1 MVLCSK
7 QIVSYKG
14 EKMKEYNTSEMAKEF
29 NIHPNTVRFYEDI
42 EFLPKIPRKENGY
55 RTYNQIHFE
64 QLKLIR
70 IGLKSE
76 LLQNGLRK
84 QVIDIIKASAKG
96 KYNEAL
102 ELARIHLESINK
114 EEKNAA
120 EAIEIVENNFLKEI
134 AEYSKTYTRKQVADY
149 LELTIDTLR
158 NWELNGL
165 LRIKRKEN
173 GYRIYNEDDIKRIKI
188 IRSLRCANFSLSAI
202 LRLLGNLDNDNNV
215 DIKHIIDTPKEN
227 EDIVSVCDK
236 LLTSLTNAKDECNK
250 MIIQIKKIKKI
261 NVNDIEISFTFFYFF
276 II

>member
-1 MVLCSK
+1 
-7 QIVSYKG
+7 
-14 EKMKEYNTSEMAKEF
+14 MKEYNTSTIAKEF
-29 NIHPNTVRFYEDI
+29 NIHPNTVRFYEEI
-42 EFLPKIPRKENGY
+42 GFLPQIPRKENGY
-55 RTYNQIHFE
+55 RLYNQIHYE

-96 KYNEAL
+96 EFDEAL
-102 ELARIHLESINK
+102 ELARKHLE
-114 EEKNAA
+114 
-120 EAIEIVENNFLKEI
+120 NN
-134 AEYSKTYTRKQVADY
+134 SKTYTRKQLADY

-173 GYRIYNEDDIKRIKI
+173 GYRVYNEDDIKRIKI
-188 IRSLRCANFSLSAI
+188 IRSLRCVNFSLSAI
-202 LRLLGNLDNDNNV
+202 LRLLRNLDNDNNV

-236 LLTSLTNAKDECNK
+236 LLTSLENAEDECNK
-250 MIIQIKKIKKI
+250 MIIQIKKMKKI
-261 NVNDIEISFTFFYFF
+261 NPPV
-276 II
+276 

>member
-1 MVLCSK
+1 
-7 QIVSYKG
+7 
-14 EKMKEYNTSEMAKEF
+14 MKEHNTSTIAKEF
-29 NIHPNTVRFYEDI
+29 NIHPNTVRFYEEI
-42 EFLPKIPRKENGY
+42 VFLLQIPRKENGY
-55 RTYNQIHFE
+55 RLYNQIHYE

-96 KYNEAL
+96 EFDEAL
-102 ELARIHLESINK
+102 ELARKHLE
-114 EEKNAA
+114 
-120 EAIEIVENNFLKEI
+120 NN
-134 AEYSKTYTRKQVADY
+134 SKTYTRKQLADY

-173 GYRIYNEDDIKRIKI
+173 GYRVYNEYDIKRIKI
-188 IRSLRCANFSLSAI
+188 IRSLRCVNFSLSAI
-202 LRLLGNLDNDNNV
+202 LRLLRNLDNDNNV

-236 LLTSLTNAKDECNK
+236 LLTSLENAEDECNK
-250 MIIQIKKIKKI
+250 MIIQIKKMKKI
-261 NVNDIEISFTFFYFF
+261 NPPV
-276 II
+276 

>member
-1 MVLCSK
+1 
-7 QIVSYKG
+7 
-14 EKMKEYNTSEMAKEF
+14 MKEYNTSEIAKEF

-42 EFLPKIPRKENGY
+42 EFLPQIPRKENGY

-96 KYNEAL
+96 EYDEAL
-102 ELARIHLESINK
+102 ELARKHLESISK
-114 EEKNAA
+114 EEKNAE
-120 EAIEIVENNFLKEI
+120 EAIKIVENNLLKESV
-134 AEYSKTYTRKQVADY
+134 ENSKTYTRKQLADY

-173 GYRIYNEDDIKRIKI
+173 GYRVYNEDDIKRIKI
-188 IRSLRCANFSLSAI
+188 IRSLRCVNFSLSAI
-202 LRLLGNLDNDNNV
+202 LRLLGNLDNNNLDNNNV

-236 LLTSLTNAKDECNK
+236 LLTSLENAEDECNK
-250 MIIQIKKIKKI
+250 MIIQIKKMKKI
-261 NVNDIEISFTFFYFF
+261 NPPV
-276 II
+276 

>member
-1 MVLCSK
+1 
-7 QIVSYKG
+7 
-14 EKMKEYNTSEMAKEF
+14 MKEYNTSEIAKEF

-42 EFLPKIPRKENGY
+42 EFLPQIPRKENGY

-96 KYNEAL
+96 EYDEAL
-102 ELARIHLESINK
+102 ELARKHLESISK
-114 EEKNAA
+114 EEKNAE
-120 EAIEIVENNFLKEI
+120 EAIKIVENNLLKESV
-134 AEYSKTYTRKQVADY
+134 ENSKTYTRKQLADY

-173 GYRIYNEDDIKRIKI
+173 GYRVYNEDDIKRIKI
-188 IRSLRCANFSLSAI
+188 IRSLRCVNFSLSAI
-202 LRLLGNLDNDNNV
+202 LRLLGNLDNNNNNV

-236 LLTSLTNAKDECNK
+236 LLTSLENAEDECNK
-250 MIIQIKKIKKI
+250 MIIQIKKMKKI
-261 NVNDIEISFTFFYFF
+261 NPPV
-276 II
+276 

>member
-1 MVLCSK
+1 
-7 QIVSYKG
+7 
-14 EKMKEYNTSEMAKEF
+14 MKEYNTSTLAKEF
-29 NIHPNTVRFYEDI
+29 NIHPNTVRFYEEI
-42 EFLPKIPRKENGY
+42 GFLLQIPRKENGY
-55 RTYNQIHFE
+55 RIYNQIHYE

-96 KYNEAL
+96 EYDEAL
-102 ELARIHLESINK
+102 ELARKHLESISK
-114 EEKNAA
+114 EEKNVE
-120 EAIEIVENNFLKEI
+120 EAIEIVENNLLKERV
-134 AEYSKTYTRKQVADY
+134 ENSKTYTRKQLADY

-173 GYRIYNEDDIKRIKI
+173 GYRVYNEDDIKRIKI
-188 IRSLRCANFSLSAI
+188 IRSLRCVNFSLSSI
-202 LRLLGNLDNDNNV
+202 LRLLRNLDNDNNV

-236 LLTSLTNAKDECNK
+236 LLTSLENAKDECNK
-250 MIIQIKKIKKI
+250 MIIQIKKMKKI
-261 NVNDIEISFTFFYFF
+261 NPPV
-276 II
+276 

>member
-1 MVLCSK
+1 
-7 QIVSYKG
+7 
-14 EKMKEYNTSEMAKEF
+14 MKEYNTSTIAKEF
-29 NIHPNTVRFYEDI
+29 NIHPNTVRFYEEI
-42 EFLPKIPRKENGY
+42 GFLPQIPRKENGY
-55 RTYNQIHFE
+55 RLYNQIHYE

-96 KYNEAL
+96 EFDEAL
-102 ELARIHLESINK
+102 ELARKHLE
-114 EEKNAA
+114 
-120 EAIEIVENNFLKEI
+120 NN
-134 AEYSKTYTRKQVADY
+134 SKTYTRKQLADY

-173 GYRIYNEDDIKRIKI
+173 GYRVYNEDDIKRIKI
-188 IRSLRCANFSLSAI
+188 IRSLRCVNFSLSAI
-202 LRLLGNLDNDNNV
+202 LRLLRNLDNDNNV

-236 LLTSLTNAKDECNK
+236 LLTSLENAEDECNK
-250 MIIQIKKIKKI
+250 MIIQIKKMKKIKK
-261 NVNDIEISFTFFYFF
+261 E
-276 II
+276 

>member
-1 MVLCSK
+1 
-7 QIVSYKG
+7 
-14 EKMKEYNTSEMAKEF
+14 MKEYNTSTIAKEF
-29 NIHPNTVRFYEDI
+29 NIHPNTVRFYEEI
-42 EFLPKIPRKENGY
+42 VFLLQIPRKENGY
-55 RTYNQIHFE
+55 RLYNQIHYE

-96 KYNEAL
+96 EFDEAL
-102 ELARIHLESINK
+102 ELARKHLE
-114 EEKNAA
+114 
-120 EAIEIVENNFLKEI
+120 NN
-134 AEYSKTYTRKQVADY
+134 SKTYTRQQLADY

-173 GYRIYNEDDIKRIKI
+173 GYRVYNEYDIKRIKI
-188 IRSLRCANFSLSAI
+188 IRSLRCVNFSLSAI
-202 LRLLGNLDNDNNV
+202 LRLLRNLDNDNNV

-236 LLTSLTNAKDECNK
+236 LLTSLENAEDECNK
-250 MIIQIKKIKKI
+250 MIIQIKKMKKI
-261 NVNDIEISFTFFYFF
+261 NPPV
-276 II
+276 